1 MAKGYMP
8 LFFDTFEETENLT
21 DEEFGRL
28 IRAAGYYAIGKD
40 GWGALITGN
49 ERYAFPFLKGQ
60 IDRNKS
66 ISQKRAKAGSTRK
79 EQEVAKENKP
89 EQNETKGNKRKQK
102 EQDEQLMARFEMFW
116 SAYPR
121 HVNKQAA
128 LKAFKKINPD
138 DAVMEIILREIE
150 RQSKSAQWTKDNGQF
165 IPHPATWLNGNR
177 WEDELPAESGKKTV
191 AAQNYGQRDYNGEQA
206 DAMKRMLE
214 GVGK

>member
-8 LFFDTFEETENLT
+8 LFFDTFEETDNLT

-28 IRAAGYYAIGKD
+28 IRAAGYYATGKD
-40 GWGALITGN
+40 GWESMITGN

-60 IDRNKS
+60 IDRNNK
-66 ISQKRAKAGSTRK
+66 ISKARAKAGSSKNNQNGTND
-79 EQEVAKENKP
+79 NKQ

-102 EQDEQLMARFEMFW
+102 EQDEQLGARFERFW

-138 DAVMEIILREIE
+138 DSVMEIILRELE
-150 RQSKSAQWTKDNGQF
+150 RQKKSAQWTKDGGQF
-165 IPHPATWLNGNR
+165 IPHPATWLNGSR

-191 AAQNYGQRDYNGEQA
+191 TAQNYGQRDYDGEQQ

-214 GVGK
+214 GMRA

>member
-8 LFFDTFEETENLT
+8 LFFDTFEETDNLT

-28 IRAAGYYAIGKD
+28 IRAAGYYATGKD
-40 GWGALITGN
+40 EWESMITGN

-60 IDRNKS
+60 IDRNNK
-66 ISQKRAKAGSTRK
+66 ISKARAKAGASKNNQNGTND
-79 EQEVAKENKP
+79 NKP

-102 EQDEQLMARFEMFW
+102 EQDEQLMARFERFW
-116 SAYPR
+116 LAYPR

-150 RQSKSAQWTKDNGQF
+150 HQSKSAQWTKDNGQF

-177 WEDELPAESGKKTV
+177 WEDELPAETKAVT
-191 AAQNYGQRDYNGEQA
+191 AQNYGQRDYNGEQA
-206 DAMKRMLE
+206 DAMRRMLE
-214 GVGK
+214 GVRA

>member
-28 IRAAGYYAIGKD
+28 IRAAGYYATGKD

-66 ISQKRAKAGSTRK
+66 ISQKRAKAGSARK

-89 EQNETKGNKRKQK
+89 EQNETKENKRKQK
-102 EQDEQLMARFEMFW
+102 EQDEQLMARFERFW

-150 RQSKSAQWTKDNGQF
+150 RQSKSAQWTKDGGQF
-165 IPHPATWLNGNR
+165 IPHPATWLNGSR
-177 WEDELPAESGKKTV
+177 WEDELPAESSTKTV
-191 AAQNYGQRDYNGEQA
+191 AAQQYGQRDYNGEQA

-214 GVGK
+214 GMRA